1 MGFNSLQFLFL
12 FLPLFLVVYYLCP
25 PAHRNL
31 VLVLG
36 GLVFYAIGAWGRLW
50 NLLLLLQMMMI
61 TYLAGIGMTRGD
73 TQRRSILVGSLIL
86 LFGTL
91 LCFKYVGV
99 AVRGWALPLGISF
112 YLFQMAA
119 YLIAAY
125 RRQITPENRL
135 LPFSAGV
142 LLFPKL
148 LSGPLMEPADLQSQ
162 VQTRRYD
169 WRNFDAGL
177 REFIWG
183 LALKVLVAD
192 RVGGLWRQA
201 GVIGYESLSTPMAW
215 LSLVAYSLQLYF
227 DFCGYSKMAVGLGM
241 MLGFRLPQNFAHP
254 YAARS
259 MGEFWR
265 RWHITLGAWFRNYV
279 YIPLG
284 GNRKGMAR
292 TLLNLLVVWL
302 LTAMWHGNSWNFILW
317 GLFIFFLL
325 ANERLWLGKRLDRH
339 PVLAHGY
346 MVLAIPLSW
355 LLFAVE
361 DVQSIGTYLGRLFFT
376 GGGVAVNPQDFV
388 VYGRSY
394 WLMILVGI
402 VLAMPWPERLWEKI
416 RSTTVGTVLCFL
428 LFWAAVYCICVA
440 ENDPFMYFQF

>member
-148 LSGPLMEPADLQSQ
+148 LSGPTDG
-162 VQTRRYD
+162 
-169 WRNFDAGL
+169 AGGFAKPGANQAV
-177 REFIWG
+177 R
-183 LALKVLVAD
+183 LAKL
-192 RVGGLWRQA
+192 
-201 GVIGYESLSTPMAW
+201 
-215 LSLVAYSLQLYF
+215 
-227 DFCGYSKMAVGLGM
+227 
-241 MLGFRLPQNFAHP
+241 
-254 YAARS
+254 
-259 MGEFWR
+259 
-265 RWHITLGAWFRNYV
+265 
-279 YIPLG
+279 
-284 GNRKGMAR
+284 
-292 TLLNLLVVWL
+292 
-302 LTAMWHGNSWNFILW
+302 
-317 GLFIFFLL
+317 
-325 ANERLWLGKRLDRH
+325 
-339 PVLAHGY
+339 
-346 MVLAIPLSW
+346 
-355 LLFAVE
+355 
-361 DVQSIGTYLGRLFFT
+361 
-376 GGGVAVNPQDFV
+376 
-388 VYGRSY
+388 
-394 WLMILVGI
+394 
-402 VLAMPWPERLWEKI
+402 
-416 RSTTVGTVLCFL
+416 
-428 LFWAAVYCICVA
+428 
-440 ENDPFMYFQF
+440 